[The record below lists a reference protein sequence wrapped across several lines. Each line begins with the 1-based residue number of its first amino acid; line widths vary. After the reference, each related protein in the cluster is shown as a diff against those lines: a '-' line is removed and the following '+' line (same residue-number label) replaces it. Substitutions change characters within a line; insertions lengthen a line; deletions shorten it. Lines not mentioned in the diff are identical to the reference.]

1 MFHLFRWKLKA
12 WLSGI
17 VCRNKELHQPVSD
30 GTRALFF
37 TTDTS
42 SVEID
47 YDIMYVDCIIFFL
60 SLKFYF
66 RWHTRAC
73 RTLQPAHGRWTT
85 TRFFVILPPSA
96 KKSQSRSRKTV
107 VLALRC
113 FWFSPRS
120 TSVAITAIRTL
131 LDVINRSSP
140 NTLSQLTHELKLAVQ
155 LLTTQT
161 DSSMPS
167 VKSGCELFLRFI
179 TLAKFDAFGIDECR
193 EKLIARGQVFLE
205 RTLSA
210 RQRISQYSQ
219 AFIVDGSVILTHS
232 YSRVVL
238 ALLAYAS
245 KFTRFRVFVTHSEPD
260 QSGLKMRDEL
270 KAIGIP
276 ATCILDATV
285 AYMMEKVNFVLMGAE
300 AVVESGGIINK
311 IGTFNIAIAAREMNK
326 PFYVAAESFKFVRY
340 YPLNNRDLPDHFKY
354 RSSTIARLDKSELE
368 EEHPLVDYTPPVY
381 ITLLFTDIGPL
392 TPSAV
397 SDELIKLYI

>member
-1 MFHLFRWKLKA
+1 
-12 WLSGI
+12 
-17 VCRNKELHQPVSD
+17 
-30 GTRALFF
+30 
-37 TTDTS
+37 
-42 SVEID
+42 
-47 YDIMYVDCIIFFL
+47 
-60 SLKFYF
+60 
-66 RWHTRAC
+66 
-73 RTLQPAHGRWTT
+73 
-85 TRFFVILPPSA
+85 
-96 KKSQSRSRKTV
+96 
-107 VLALRC
+107 
-113 FWFSPRS
+113 
-120 TSVAITAIRTL
+120 
-131 LDVINRSSP
+131 
-140 NTLSQLTHELKLAVQ
+140 
-155 LLTTQT
+155 
-161 DSSMPS
+161 MPS